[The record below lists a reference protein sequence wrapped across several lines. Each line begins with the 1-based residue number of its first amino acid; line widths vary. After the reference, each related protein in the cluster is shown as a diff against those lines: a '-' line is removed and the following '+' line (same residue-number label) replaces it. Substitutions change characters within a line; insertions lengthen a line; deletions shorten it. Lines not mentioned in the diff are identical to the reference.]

1 MTTTHTAALLALSLS
16 IGLGACSTTAS
27 RIGEQQGQFDSYPA
41 EVREKIRAGEIAI
54 GFTPEQVRMAL
65 GEPSRVYSRQTAEG
79 EAEVW
84 SYQDRGP
91 ALSFGLGGFSGGG
104 TSVGAGVGIGTGGE
118 ALEKL
123 RVQFEAGRV
132 SSIETAGKN

>member
-1 MTTTHTAALLALSLS
+1 MTRSRTATLIALTLSAA
-16 IGLGACSTTAS
+16 LGACSTTAS
-27 RIGEQQGQFDSYPA
+27 RIGEQQARFDSYPA
-41 EVREKIRAGEIAI
+41 EVREKIRASEIAV

-91 ALSFGLGGFSGGG
+91 ALSFGLGGYSGGG

-123 RVQFEAGRV
+123 RVVIEAGKV
-132 SSIETAGKN
+132 TSIETTGRK